1 MSNLPDYSKSMLS
14 NATLSATPNLHSAM
28 TDMVSSAW
36 DRKCIADYF
45 NDSICFKKSKQDH
58 DVHCVQ
64 VQPTQIVLQP
74 VKEARPEPECIM
86 TNEKLDKILPDGT
99 IKPGG
104 IFTTVKWKDGT
115 YTTVKASKDDC
126 YAPSPY
132 MAFCAALAK
141 KLYGSNAAVHRM
153 VNHHTQEYLETK
165 KAAEAAEQRAKEREA
180 EQDAHERA
188 LLREAKRLRL
198 KAEAKA
204 YNAAH
209 SMDKE

>member
-1 MSNLPDYSKSMLS
+1 MSNLPDYSKCVLS
-14 NATLSATPNLHSAM
+14 NATLSPASNLHSVL
-28 TDMVSSAW
+28 TDMASAVS
-36 DRKCIADYF
+36 DRTSIADYF
-45 NDSICFKKSKQDH
+45 NDSICFKKPTKDH
-58 DVHCVQ
+58 EAHCVQ
-64 VQPTQIVLQP
+64 IQPTQIVLQP
-74 VKEARPEPECIM
+74 VKETHPEPECIM
-86 TNEKLDKILPDGT
+86 TKEKLDKVLPDGT
-99 IKPGG
+99 VKPGG
-104 IFTTVKWKDGT
+104 VFTTVKWKDGT

-153 VNHHTQEYLETK
+153 VNHHTHEYLEAK
-165 KAAEAAEQRAKEREA
+165 KAAEAAAKRAKEREA
-180 EQDAHERA
+180 EQAAHERA

>member
-1 MSNLPDYSKSMLS
+1 MSNLPDYHKNILS
-14 NATLSATPNLHSAM
+14 NSTLPSYFDLSSASSATISAEPSKLSI
-28 TDMVSSAW
+28 T
-36 DRKCIADYF
+36 DYF
-45 NDSICFKKSKQDH
+45 DTNTCSAPFTKAH
-58 DVHCVQ
+58 DVSCVQ
-64 VQPTQIVLQP
+64 IPPAQIVLKP
-74 VKEARPEPECIM
+74 VEKVHPEPMCIM
-86 TNEKLDKILPDGT
+86 TKEKPDKILPDGT
-99 IKPGG
+99 VKPGG
-104 IFTTVKWKDGT
+104 IFTTVKWKDGS

-153 VNHHTQEYLETK
+153 VNHHTQEYLEAQ
-165 KAAEAAEQRAKEREA
+165 KAAEAAAKRAKEREA
-180 EQDAHERA
+180 EQAAHERA

-209 SMDKE
+209 QLADQ